1 MTDRT
6 HVLDASAVLALLH
19 NEPGGASV
27 APLLATSCVSS
38 VNWAEIL
45 QKASQRGLDIAA
57 TADRLARLGLVVL
70 PFSRE
75 EAELAAA
82 LWGATQQSGLSLGD
96 RACLAVAKRLRL
108 PAVTADR
115 DWMTAAADVT
125 IQVIR

>member
-115 DWMTAAADVT
+115 DWLTAAADVT